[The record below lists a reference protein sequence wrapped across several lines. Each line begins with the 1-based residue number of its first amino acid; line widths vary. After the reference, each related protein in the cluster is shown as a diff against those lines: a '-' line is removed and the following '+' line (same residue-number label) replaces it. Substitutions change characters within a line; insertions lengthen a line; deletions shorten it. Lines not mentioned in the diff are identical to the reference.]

1 MQYSHILSPIK
12 VGNLMLKN
20 RLISGNSLPHFLQGP
35 ETYPAEPLINHVA
48 KMAQNGAAVVTF
60 ADWTL
65 PTQRTSF
72 NEDGKRFP
80 MFNLDTDPSVE
91 NYICQ
96 LADQVHYYNSHISLA
111 LMPFYG
117 PDPVYDVNDEPGMFP
132 DMAGFPGGNAH
143 FEGDKPGMPGGPEGM
158 PPFAGG
164 PEGMPPFPSGPGE
177 PGDMLEPPE
186 GGMPERRFGEKQEAS
201 GADNMSIA
209 TLMRGGKPGKAM
221 SREQIRE
228 MIEIYA
234 QRAKRYKDLGFDM
247 VTLHFAYRLT
257 LFARFI
263 SPRTNHRTDEYGG
276 PIENRARFMLE
287 LCARIKELCGKDFP
301 IEVQLSPEE
310 DNGMT
315 LEETCKLAKLAEGL
329 VDIFQFRA
337 GTANLNHPTGYNS
350 VPHSKTVLDACAA
363 VKATGTSILC
373 EPIGGYQDIDD
384 MEEILASGQAD
395 LIGAARAFICDF
407 DFYEKIK
414 TDRSEDI
421 VPCIRCNKCHVPSL
435 TGEWLSY
442 CSVNPRMGI
451 EHRLEKLTKPVSG
464 IHKVAVVGGG
474 PAGMRAAL
482 FAKERGYDVT
492 LYEKTD
498 ALGGQLKIMDG
509 ASFKW
514 PLVQYR
520 QWLIYQLEKMKVH
533 VALNTTPTREQLF
546 EAGYDVILLALGA
559 KPKTPPI
566 PGAEKAYDVL
576 TAFESESKMG
586 HRCVV
591 IGGSESGTEAGLYLA
606 EHGHRVTILTRGDT
620 LAPDA
625 TPIHYRET
633 IDEFAQ
639 ELDNIDYIEEVT
651 TTAIGDGYVCYRD
664 KLGQT
669 HRIDCDDVVALG
681 GMASLQ
687 EEAVAYYGITPET
700 HMIGDCFKVGNL
712 HTCNRMAYSAV
723 YNL

>member
-1 MQYSHILSPIK
+1 MKYSHILSPVQ
-12 VGNLMLKN
+12 VGNLVLKN
-20 RLISGNSLPHFLQGP
+20 RLISSNSLPHFLQGP
-35 ETYPAEPLINHVA
+35 EPYPAEPLINHVV

-65 PTQRTSF
+65 MTQRESF

-80 MFNLDTDPSVE
+80 MFNLDSDVSVE

-143 FEGDKPGMPGGPEGM
+143 FDTKPPEFIEDLPPLPEG
-158 PPFAGG
+158 
-164 PEGMPPFPSGPGE
+164 E
-177 PGDMLEPPE
+177 
-186 GGMPERRFGEKQEAS
+186 MPEHRFGEKQA
-201 GADNMSIA
+201 AMDDMNIA
-209 TLMRGGKPGKAM
+209 TLMRGGRPGKAM
-221 SREQIRE
+221 SKEQIQDLIE
-228 MIEIYA
+228 MEA
-234 QRAKRYKDLGFDM
+234 QRVKKYKDLGFDM

-257 LFARFI
+257 LYARFI

-287 LCARIKELCGKDFP
+287 LCTRIKELCGKDFP
-301 IEVQLSPEE
+301 IEVQLTPEE
-310 DNGMT
+310 AGGTT
-315 LEETCKLAKLAEGL
+315 LEETCTLAKLAEGL

-337 GTANLNHPTGYNS
+337 ETANLNHPTGYNS
-350 VPHSKTVLDACAA
+350 APHKYSVLDACAA

-373 EPIGGYQDIDD
+373 EPIGGFQNIDD
-384 MEEILASGQAD
+384 MEEILASGKAD

-407 DFYEKIK
+407 DFYEKLK
-414 TDRSEDI
+414 AGRNQDI
-421 VPCIRCNKCHVPSL
+421 TPCIRCNKCHVPSL
-435 TGEWLSY
+435 TGDWLSY

-451 EHRLEKLTKPVSG
+451 EHRLEKLTKPVTET
-464 IHKVAVVGGG
+464 HRVAVIGGG

-482 FAKERGYDVT
+482 LARERGYQVT
-492 LYEKTD
+492 IYEKAD
-498 ALGGQLKIMDG
+498 RLGGQLCLMDD

-520 QWLIYQLEKMKVH
+520 KWLISQVEKAKIPIL
-533 VALNTTPTREQLF
+533 LNTVPTKDDLVKG
-546 EAGYDVILLALGA
+546 GYDVLLLALGA
-559 KPKTPPI
+559 TPKMPPI
-566 PGAEKAYDVL
+566 PGADRAYSIFTVFGNEVNL
-576 TAFESESKMG
+576 G
-586 HRCVV
+586 HRCVI

-606 EHGHRVTILTRGDT
+606 EHGHQVTILTRRDT
-620 LAPDA
+620 LASDA

-639 ELDNIDYIEEVT
+639 ELPNIDYVERATAIE
-651 TTAIGDGYVCYRD
+651 IGDGYVKYLDRN
-664 KLGQT
+664 GAE
-669 HRIDCDDVVALG
+669 HIVECDDVVALG
-681 GMASLQ
+681 GMEPQSKAAM
-687 EEAVAYYGITPET
+687 EYCGIIPET

-712 HTCNRMAYSAV
+712 HTCNRMAFSAV
-723 YNL
+723 NNL